1 MQRKPVSHRLI
12 TTGCLHKQKCCQQS
26 MPSGRPVV
34 VFLILLIFIIIFII
48 INNNIFIIIINI
60 NFVSFTSKDMI
71 CYCTDKKDMCNR
83 LWSLWALKTSGRT
96 TPFLRSLCLL
106 GWLVLGR
113 ESWARRG
120 SPGWKKVYV
129 QSNIVF
135 VQSPTHRPAYER
147 QEGGFTAS
155 YSQSRRNF
163 RVGYPF
169 KKERHD
175 VFGIFSVFYVV
186 QHHQY
191 NMSFPP
197 KRMCRIF
204 FSNRLCRWCT
214 FIHSLFSVMFDDTIS
229 VFILM
234 ILIYSLHLKFSLSH

>member
-1 MQRKPVSHRLI
+1 MGSENFRTYHPISPVSL
-12 TTGCLHKQKCCQQS
+12 
-26 MPSGRPVV
+26 
-34 VFLILLIFIIIFII
+34 
-48 INNNIFIIIINI
+48 
-60 NFVSFTSKDMI
+60 
-71 CYCTDKKDMCNR
+71 
-83 LWSLWALKTSGRT
+83 SLGLAG
-96 TPFLRSLCLL
+96 P
-106 GWLVLGR
+106 GER
-113 ESWARRG
+113 EFARRG